1 MANRFDFYNREG
13 VNDINSVKEITFW
26 EKRGDYSKYPIYNP
40 SSSVAPYQ
48 INQDLFLENAS
59 FVKLRNLQIG
69 YDLTS
74 RFKKKYLNLQKF
86 YVYGSVSNVF
96 TLTKYTGQD
105 PELVNYTG
113 YDTGYGQQIP
123 RTYILGVKV
132 DF

>member
-1 MANRFDFYNREG
+1 M
-13 VNDINSVKEITFW
+13 TLT
-26 EKRGDYSKYPIYNP
+26 KYPIYNP
-40 SSSVAPYQ
+40 ASSVGPYQ

-74 RFKKKYLNLQKF
+74 KMKMKYINLQKF
-86 YVYGSVSNVF
+86 YIYASVSNVF

-123 RTYILGVKV
+123 KTYILGVKI